1 MDLISQ
7 LANPSNALIT
17 LFYCLKFFPPID
29 RSTPVEWWLQQAAA
43 MWWGLLSSNCIGRLG
58 RIENIKRPSIGK
70 VALKV
75 IFIKKTAKIRNNCVL
90 PSLLLLLLLRLVCWK
105 GYNLVEHEY
114 MNNPSVSSFWYFH
127 FFISGK
133 GTHAPVFSK
142 RLPDITSSQKIS
154 FLNQFPNNIYVNSA
168 MKEGG

>member
-17 LFYCLKFFPPID
+17 LFYCLKFF
-29 RSTPVEWWLQQAAA
+29 RSIPVEWWLQQAAA
-43 MWWGLLSSNCIGRLG
+43 MWWGLLSSNWIGRLG

-75 IFIKKTAKIRNNCVL
+75 IFIKTAKNRNDCVL
-90 PSLLLLLLLRLVCWK
+90 PSLLLLFSNCLGC
-105 GYNLVEHEY
+105 NLVEHEY

-154 FLNQFPNNIYVNSA
+154 FLNQFPKNIYVNSA
-168 MKEGG
+168 MIEGGQ

>member
-43 MWWGLLSSNCIGRLG
+43 MWWGLLSSNWIGRLG

-75 IFIKKTAKIRNNCVL
+75 IFIKTAKNRNDCVL
-90 PSLLLLLLLRLVCWK
+90 PSLLLL
-105 GYNLVEHEY
+105 
-114 MNNPSVSSFWYFH
+114 
-127 FFISGK
+127 
-133 GTHAPVFSK
+133 FSNCLGWLA
-142 RLPDITSSQKIS
+142 RLPRLQFGGARIYEQSFCFFFLIFS
-154 FLNQFPNNIYVNSA
+154 FLYLR
-168 MKEGG
+168 EGHSRASFLQKAARYYFLTKDFVSQPISQQHLC